1 MRRQLFITGLIAV
14 TVGASLNGCAEKKE
28 GPQTIII
35 ELADPSDEMESS
47 EEESSIEESVSE
59 DASETTEEY
68 TESESIEAETKALA
82 AGYPQIEGLS
92 DDIYLSYTEIGSD
105 DPIIGMVIADMIP
118 DIHATDLTI
127 TSVQAYKD
135 NEEII
140 PYGTVTFNLDVEP
153 NSQVVLYKLDENN
166 KVVSEPL
173 SADENGTV
181 SYQTS
186 NCGRWLIINTNLE
199 ATSEA
204 ESGEAFVEAF
214 ETSEEISSEA
224 SSEN

>member
-14 TVGASLNGCAEKKE
+14 TVGALLSGCSEKKE

-35 ELADPSDEMESS
+35 ELADPSDEAESS

-59 DASETTEEY
+59 DVSETTEEY
-68 TESESIEAETKALA
+68 TEVESFDEGTKNLA

-140 PYGTVTFNLDVEP
+140 PYGTVTFSLDVEP
-153 NSQVVLYKLDENN
+153 DSQVVLYKLDEKN
-166 KVVSEPL
+166 KVVSEQL
-173 SADENGTV
+173 AADENGTV

-186 NCGRWLIINTNLE
+186 NCGRWLVIHTNLE

-204 ESGEAFVEAF
+204 ESGDVSAEAL
-214 ETSEEISSEA
+214 ETSEESSSEA
-224 SSEN
+224 LSEN